1 MSTFHTLS
9 SLISALLTALLVH
22 MDARELKDLAWIGDA
37 VLALWAR
44 EWLLAQ
50 PRHPLF
56 TRQELF
62 IRLTSNAFL
71 QSLGE
76 PTRVEAQIG
85 IVYKENGLQEA
96 FSYLDK
102 TIRPLFEKHLRNA
115 TKGHRGHKR

>member
-1 MSTFHTLS
+1 
-9 SLISALLTALLVH
+9 
-22 MDARELKDLAWIGDA
+22 MDARELKDLAWTGDA

-44 EWLLAQ
+44 EWLLEQ

-85 IVYKENGLQEA
+85 IIYKDQGLGAA
-96 FSYLDK
+96 FAHLDAHL
-102 TIRPLFEKHLRNA
+102 RPQFEKHLHNA
-115 TKGHRGHKR
+115 TKGRRGQKR

>member
-1 MSTFHTLS
+1 
-9 SLISALLTALLVH
+9 
-22 MDARELKDLAWIGDA
+22 MDPRELKNLAWIGDA

-44 EWLLAQ
+44 QWLLEQ

-71 QSLGE
+71 LSLGE

-85 IVYKENGLQEA
+85 IVYKEKGLNEA
-96 FSYLDK
+96 FSHIDTHL
-102 TIRPLFEKHLRNA
+102 RPLFEKHLHNA
-115 TKGHRGHKR
+115 TKGHRGRKR